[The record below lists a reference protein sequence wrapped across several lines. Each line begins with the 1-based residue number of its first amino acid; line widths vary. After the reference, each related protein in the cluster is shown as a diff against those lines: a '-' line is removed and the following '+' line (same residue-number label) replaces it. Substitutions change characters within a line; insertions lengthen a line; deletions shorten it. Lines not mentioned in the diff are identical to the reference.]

1 MEAGFGSIAFP
12 TIGAGTGGVGRE
24 KALGFVLDEIERSG
38 TPLRVVVVEYK
49 PVKK

>member
-1 MEAGFGSIAFP
+1 MDAGFESIAFP

-24 KALGFVLDEIERSG
+24 KALGFVLEEIEQSG
-38 TPLRVVVVEYK
+38 TPLRVLVVEYK